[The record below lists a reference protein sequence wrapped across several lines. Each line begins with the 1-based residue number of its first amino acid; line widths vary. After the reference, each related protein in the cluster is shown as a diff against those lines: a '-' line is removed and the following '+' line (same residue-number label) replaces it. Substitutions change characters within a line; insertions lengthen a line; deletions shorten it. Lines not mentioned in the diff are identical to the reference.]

1 MWGLFVY
8 DVIWT
13 AVLLY
18 IPGYYALRMVGV
30 RSALALGFSPLLALL
45 SLSAVTHVASSLMLS
60 LPSLALIGS
69 SVVLTFALS
78 LCMRFVIRR
87 WPIHSSFNA
96 PDLRQIGLAIG
107 AGLVIGFIFFILPLD
122 GAGSFY
128 QENDNI
134 AHLEVVKRFLETGL
148 FDEGGSYLTSYP
160 SLWRTVAA
168 TVASQGSGNVTVAVN
183 AVNFVITAVLF
194 PISGLIYL
202 ASFIGERNI
211 LRLSPLLVLS
221 FVVFPWGFLYFGPLY
236 PNLIGYSVLPLAMA
250 LVVYACGSV
259 DLKSFFC
266 LFACFLGACAVLLRA
281 HPSSIFVGVVVMSP
295 YIVYRLNEILAAKSV
310 RPSARYSLIV
320 VFIGS
325 MIGLW
330 TLLYTSPMFHG
341 VVTFDWAP
349 YTGKVQAVA
358 NVLFL
363 GLTKSSAVQLSLSLL
378 VLIGAMYCLV
388 MRRWRWLLCS
398 HLLVSLIYIAC
409 VSFPVCLQH
418 FFAGFWYN
426 DSFRVAAMFVFTGMP
441 LACIGLASV
450 IRVAEAF
457 VKLVVSAREEQVYVT
472 NCLTYVIP
480 AVAVIAIFF
489 PSFTFAQNITWTT
502 GFGKA
507 SQMLRSG
514 NSLAENANAIDSHE
528 LEFLEMV
535 KDEVGDD
542 IVLNY
547 PYDGSAYAQTLA
559 DVNVVN
565 RGWFGYS
572 PSIDGKKSNYQLL
585 CESIDKV
592 ASDHEVSDAARSE
605 DIKYVLLLDNGAPD
619 VGGCYYTVGYD
630 GSYWHGLEML
640 DDSTPGFSIVL
651 SQGDMRL
658 YKID

>member
-585 CESIDKV
+585 CESIDKA

>member
-45 SLSAVTHVASSLMLS
+45 SLSVVTHVASSLMLS

-78 LCMRFVIRR
+78 LCMRLVIRR

-107 AGLVIGFIFFILPLD
+107 AGLVIGLIFFILPLD

-295 YIVYRLNEILAAKSV
+295 YIVYRLNKILAGKSV
-310 RPSARYSLIV
+310 RLSARYSLIV

-507 SQMLRSG
+507 FQMLRSG

>member
-1 MWGLFVY
+1 MTLYGLRSFCTFRDIMRSEWSVF
-8 DVIWT
+8 
-13 AVLLY
+13 
-18 IPGYYALRMVGV
+18 

-45 SLSAVTHVASSLMLS
+45 SLSVVTHVASSLMLS

-266 LFACFLGACAVLLRA
+266 LFACFLGACAVLVRA

-605 DIKYVLLLDNGAPD
+605 DIKYVFLLDNGAPD

>member
-45 SLSAVTHVASSLMLS
+45 SLSVVTHVASSLMLS

-107 AGLVIGFIFFILPLD
+107 AGLVIGLIFFILPLD

-295 YIVYRLNEILAAKSV
+295 YIVYRLNKILAAKSV
-310 RPSARYSLIV
+310 RLSARYSLIV

-388 MRRWRWLLCS
+388 MRRWRWILCS

-409 VSFPVCLQH
+409 VSFPVSLQH

-472 NCLTYVIP
+472 NCLIYVIP

-528 LEFLEMV
+528 LEFLGMV

-542 IVLNY
+542 MVLNY

-572 PSIDGKKSNYQLL
+572 PSIDAKKSNYQLL

-592 ASDHEVSDAARSE
+592 ASDQEVSDAARSE

>member
-45 SLSAVTHVASSLMLS
+45 SLSVVTHVASSLMLS

-96 PDLRQIGLAIG
+96 PDIRQIGLAIG
-107 AGLVIGFIFFILPLD
+107 AGLVIGLIFFILPLD

-295 YIVYRLNEILAAKSV
+295 YIVYRLNKILAAKSV
-310 RPSARYSLIV
+310 RLSARYSLIV

-542 IVLNY
+542 MVLNY

>member
-45 SLSAVTHVASSLMLS
+45 SLSVVTHVASSLMLS

-107 AGLVIGFIFFILPLD
+107 AGLVIGLIFFILPLD

-295 YIVYRLNEILAAKSV
+295 YIVYRLNKILAAKSV
-310 RPSARYSLIV
+310 RLSARYSLIV

-325 MIGLW
+325 VIGLW

-507 SQMLRSG
+507 FQMLRSG

-572 PSIDGKKSNYQLL
+572 PSIDGKKRNYQLL

>member
-1 MWGLFVY
+1 MWRFLFG
-8 DVIWT
+8 DVAWAI
-13 AVLLY
+13 AFFY
-18 IPGYYALRMVGV
+18 IPGFLAFRMIGI
-30 RSALALGFSPLLALL
+30 RPLLSLGFSPLLAFLAVSIVAHTASCALIPLSPFAFL
-45 SLSAVTHVASSLMLS
+45 SLSIILIFV
-60 LPSLALIGS
+60 LAICIRLF
-69 SVVLTFALS
+69 VCRRKVRTDFNMPTF
-78 LCMRFVIRR
+78 
-87 WPIHSSFNA
+87 
-96 PDLRQIGLAIG
+96 RQIALAVGIS
-107 AGLVIGFIFFILPLD
+107 LVIGLLFFILPLD
-122 GAGSFY
+122 GAESFY

-134 AHLEVVKRFLETGL
+134 AHLEVVKQYLDSGIYA
-148 FDEGGSYLTSYP
+148 DGGSFLASYP
-160 SLWRTVAA
+160 SLWRTLAAMVAGL
-168 TVASQGSGNVTVAVN
+168 GSGSVTIAVN
-183 AVNFVITAVLF
+183 AVNFAIVVFLF
-194 PISGLIYL
+194 PISMLFFVC
-202 ASFIGERNI
+202 SFIKDKRV
-211 LRLSPLLVLS
+211 LLLSPLLTLS

-236 PNLIGYSVLPLAMA
+236 PNLIGYSVLPLVMA
-250 LVVYACGSV
+250 LVVYALYSV
-259 DLKSFFC
+259 DLKSFLY
-266 LFACFLGACAVLLRA
+266 LFVAFLASCSVLARA
-281 HPSSIFVGVVVMSP
+281 HPSAIFVGIVVMSP
-295 YIVYRLNEILAAKSV
+295 YIAFRINVILSEKGAKPLVRRVSV
-310 RPSARYSLIV
+310 ALFV
-320 VFIGS
+320 VS
-325 MIGLW
+325 MICLW
-330 TLLYTSPMFHG
+330 TLLFASPMFRG

-457 VKLVVSAREEQVYVT
+457 VKLVVSAMEEQVYVT

-480 AVAVIAIFF
+480 AVAVIVIFF

>member
-45 SLSAVTHVASSLMLS
+45 SLSVVTHVASSLMLS

-87 WPIHSSFNA
+87 WPIRSSFNA

-107 AGLVIGFIFFILPLD
+107 AGLVIGLIFFILPLD

-409 VSFPVCLQH
+409 VSFPVSLQH

-457 VKLVVSAREEQVYVT
+457 VKLVVGAREEQVYVT

-514 NSLAENANAIDSHE
+514 NSSCGERKRH
-528 LEFLEMV
+528 
-535 KDEVGDD
+535 
-542 IVLNY
+542 
-547 PYDGSAYAQTLA
+547 
-559 DVNVVN
+559 
-565 RGWFGYS
+565 R
-572 PSIDGKKSNYQLL
+572 
-585 CESIDKV
+585 
-592 ASDHEVSDAARSE
+592 
-605 DIKYVLLLDNGAPD
+605 
-619 VGGCYYTVGYD
+619 
-630 GSYWHGLEML
+630 
-640 DDSTPGFSIVL
+640 FS
-651 SQGDMRL
+651 
-658 YKID
+658 

>member
-45 SLSAVTHVASSLMLS
+45 SLSVVTHVASSLMLS

-266 LFACFLGACAVLLRA
+266 LFACFLGACAVLVRA

>member
-45 SLSAVTHVASSLMLS
+45 SLSVVTHVASSLMLS

-107 AGLVIGFIFFILPLD
+107 AGLVIGLIFFILPLD

-295 YIVYRLNEILAAKSV
+295 YIVYRLNKILAAKSV
-310 RPSARYSLIV
+310 RLSARYSLIV

-507 SQMLRSG
+507 FQMLRSG

-572 PSIDGKKSNYQLL
+572 PSIDRKKSNYQLL

>member
-45 SLSAVTHVASSLMLS
+45 SLSVVTHVASSLMLS

-87 WPIHSSFNA
+87 WPIRSSFNA

-107 AGLVIGFIFFILPLD
+107 AGLVIGLIFFILPLD

-409 VSFPVCLQH
+409 VSFPVSLQH

-457 VKLVVSAREEQVYVT
+457 VKLVVGAREEQVYVT

-592 ASDHEVSDAARSE
+592 ASDQEVSDAARSE

>member
-45 SLSAVTHVASSLMLS
+45 SLSVVTHVASSLMLS

-107 AGLVIGFIFFILPLD
+107 AGLVIGLIFFILPLD

-409 VSFPVCLQH
+409 VSFPVSLQH

-457 VKLVVSAREEQVYVT
+457 VKLVVGAREEQVYVT

>member
-45 SLSAVTHVASSLMLS
+45 SLSVVTHVASSLMLS

-107 AGLVIGFIFFILPLD
+107 AGLVIGLIFFILPLD

-266 LFACFLGACAVLLRA
+266 LFACILGACAVLLRA

-295 YIVYRLNEILAAKSV
+295 YIVYRLNKILAAKSV
-310 RPSARYSLIV
+310 RLSARYSLIV

-507 SQMLRSG
+507 FQMLRSG

-585 CESIDKV
+585 CESIDIV

>member
-45 SLSAVTHVASSLMLS
+45 SLSVVTHVASSLMLS

-107 AGLVIGFIFFILPLD
+107 AGLVIGLIFFILPLD

-295 YIVYRLNEILAAKSV
+295 YIVYRLNKILAAKSV
-310 RPSARYSLIV
+310 RLSARYSLIV
-320 VFIGS
+320 VFVGS
-325 MIGLW
+325 MIELW

-507 SQMLRSG
+507 FQMLRSG

>member
-221 FVVFPWGFLYFGPLY
+221 FVVFPWGFLYYGPLY

>member
-45 SLSAVTHVASSLMLS
+45 SLSVVTHVASSLMLS

-107 AGLVIGFIFFILPLD
+107 AGLVIGLIFFILPLD

-295 YIVYRLNEILAAKSV
+295 YIVYRLNKILAAKSV
-310 RPSARYSLIV
+310 RLSARYSLIV
-320 VFIGS
+320 VFVGS

-507 SQMLRSG
+507 FQMLRSG

-640 DDSTPGFSIVL
+640 DDSIPGFSIVL

>member
-45 SLSAVTHVASSLMLS
+45 SLSVVTHVASSLMLS

-107 AGLVIGFIFFILPLD
+107 AGLVIGLIFFILPLD

-202 ASFIGERNI
+202 ASFIGERII

-295 YIVYRLNEILAAKSV
+295 YIVYRLNKILAAKSV
-310 RPSARYSLIV
+310 RLSARYSLIV

-542 IVLNY
+542 MVLNY

>member
-45 SLSAVTHVASSLMLS
+45 SLSVVTHVASSLMLS

-107 AGLVIGFIFFILPLD
+107 AGLVIGLIFFILPLD

-295 YIVYRLNEILAAKSV
+295 YIVYRLNKILAAKSV
-310 RPSARYSLIV
+310 RLFARYSLIV

-542 IVLNY
+542 MVLNY

>member
-45 SLSAVTHVASSLMLS
+45 SLSVVTHVASSLMLS

-107 AGLVIGFIFFILPLD
+107 AGLVIGLIFFILPLD

-295 YIVYRLNEILAAKSV
+295 YIVYRLNKILAAKSV
-310 RPSARYSLIV
+310 RLSARYSLIV

-507 SQMLRSG
+507 FQMLRSG

-585 CESIDKV
+585 CESIDIV

>member
-45 SLSAVTHVASSLMLS
+45 SLSVVTHVASSLMLS

-107 AGLVIGFIFFILPLD
+107 AGLVIGLIFFILPLD

-295 YIVYRLNEILAAKSV
+295 YIVYRLNKILAAKSV
-310 RPSARYSLIV
+310 RLSARYSLIV

>member
-45 SLSAVTHVASSLMLS
+45 SLSVVTHVASSLMLS

-107 AGLVIGFIFFILPLD
+107 AGLVIGLIFFILPLD

-295 YIVYRLNEILAAKSV
+295 YIVYRLNKILAAKSV
-310 RPSARYSLIV
+310 RLSARYSLIV

-507 SQMLRSG
+507 FQMLRSG

-528 LEFLEMV
+528 LKFLEMV

>member
-45 SLSAVTHVASSLMLS
+45 SLSVVTHVASSLMLS

-107 AGLVIGFIFFILPLD
+107 AGLVIGLIFFILPLD

-295 YIVYRLNEILAAKSV
+295 YIVYRLNKILAAKSV
-310 RPSARYSLIV
+310 RLSARYSLIV

-542 IVLNY
+542 MVLNY

>member
-18 IPGYYALRMVGV
+18 IPGYYALRVVGV

-45 SLSAVTHVASSLMLS
+45 SLSVVTHVASSLMLS

-107 AGLVIGFIFFILPLD
+107 AGLVIGLIFFILPLD

-295 YIVYRLNEILAAKSV
+295 YIVYRLNKILAAKSV
-310 RPSARYSLIV
+310 RLSARYSLIV

-542 IVLNY
+542 MVLNY

-572 PSIDGKKSNYQLL
+572 SSIDGKKSNYQLL

>member
-45 SLSAVTHVASSLMLS
+45 SLSVVTHVASSLMLS

-78 LCMRFVIRR
+78 LCMRLVIRR

-107 AGLVIGFIFFILPLD
+107 AGLVIGLIFFILPLD

-295 YIVYRLNEILAAKSV
+295 YIVYRLNKILAAKSV
-310 RPSARYSLIV
+310 RLSARYSLIV

-507 SQMLRSG
+507 FQMLRSG

>member
-45 SLSAVTHVASSLMLS
+45 SLSVVTHVASSLMLS

-107 AGLVIGFIFFILPLD
+107 AGLVIGLIFFILPLD

-295 YIVYRLNEILAAKSV
+295 YIVYRLNKILAAKSV
-310 RPSARYSLIV
+310 RLSARYSLIV

-330 TLLYTSPMFHG
+330 TLLYTSPMFRG

>member
-45 SLSAVTHVASSLMLS
+45 SLSVVTHVASSLMLS

-107 AGLVIGFIFFILPLD
+107 AGLVIGLIFFILPLD

-295 YIVYRLNEILAAKSV
+295 YIVYRLNKILAAKSV
-310 RPSARYSLIV
+310 RLSARYSLIV

-572 PSIDGKKSNYQLL
+572 PSIDGEKSNYQLL